1 MADSGEMAR
10 LAREIAE
17 QVLFPAAVAVDRA
30 AEIPAGHLDRLA
42 AAGLYGAA
50 GPLDAGGLDL
60 DLPGFC
66 AVIEALAGGCLATTF
81 VWLQHHGAVRAVA
94 GAPAALREEWLVPL
108 CGGAR
113 RAGVALAGA
122 MPGPP
127 KLRAEPAGDGWR
139 LTGTAP
145 WVTGWGMVDILHVVA
160 RGPDDTLVQLLL
172 DATARPGLVARRQHL
187 VAVDASVTVE
197 LEFTDLHVDG
207 SRLLKTAP
215 FTTGPAGPVHRVNAS
230 LALGLIARC
239 RRLIGPSTLDD
250 QVTACRDALD
260 AAVADEAGGR
270 MAAARAATS
279 ALAVRAAAATVA
291 HLGSRSLLPDQHP
304 QRLAREATFLLV
316 FATRP
321 PIRTALLTT
330 LLTPDPV
337 NQAVPAA
344 TRSASRRR

>member
-1 MADSGEMAR
+1 MADISAAVE
-10 LAREIAE
+10 LARAVADE
-17 QVLFPAAVAVDRA
+17 VLFPAALAVDRA

-42 AAGLYGAA
+42 ATGLYGVA
-50 GPLDAGGLDL
+50 GPVDAGGLDL

-66 AVIEALAGGCLATTF
+66 AAIEALAGGCLATTF
-81 VWLQHHGAVRAVA
+81 VWVQHHGAVRAVA

-108 CGGAR
+108 CTGAR
-113 RAGVALAGA
+113 RAGIVLAGA

-145 WVTGWGMVDILHVVA
+145 WVTGWGRIDVLYVVA

-172 DATARPGLVARRQHL
+172 DATAGPGLVARRQHL
-187 VAVDASVTVE
+187 VAVNASATVE
-197 LEFTDLHVDG
+197 LEFADLPVDG
-207 SRLLKTAP
+207 SRLLRVGP
-215 FTTGPAGPVHRVNAS
+215 FTPGSAGAVPRVNAS
-230 LALGLIARC
+230 LALGLVARC
-239 RRLIGPSTLDD
+239 CRLIGPSTLDD
-250 QVTACRDALD
+250 QLIACRDALD
-260 AAVADEAGGR
+260 AAIGDEAGDR

-279 ALAVRAAAATVA
+279 ALAVRAAAATVT

-321 PIRTALLTT
+321 QIRTALLTT
-330 LLTPDPV
+330 LLTP
-337 NQAVPAA
+337 
-344 TRSASRRR
+344 